1 VNHLKRQI
9 NNALNQIIAPY
20 HGETPFHL
28 YLKNTFQKNK
38 NWGSKDRRNYRNICY
53 TYWRNYTYLTQ
64 LNNENLEDALLQIL
78 ENPNSECLVHPY
90 KSLKEHISP
99 EINFSLLNVWFL
111 NNPPVYFLLNPKFK
125 TDFMDFKMPF
135 DGTIELEKDGDYSSL
150 IADGKGI
157 IQDISSTLSIL
168 EIVPSISDKTIWD
181 CCAGAGGKSL
191 ALKMLGKPKSIL
203 GSDIRESILVNYA
216 MRFQNLKIEKPKTIK
231 IDLNNT
237 TEISKIEPVDFI
249 LADMPCSGS
258 GTWRK
263 TPENLA
269 FFDPSGLAKISHNQF
284 QYLDNIA
291 TKVKKG
297 GNIYYLTCSIF
308 ENENENVINTFIQKN
323 KNFSVVFQQYFGGP
337 EKNADFI
344 FGALLRRES

>member
-1 VNHLKRQI
+1 MNYLKRQI

-38 NWGSKDRRNYRNICY
+38 NWGSKDRRSYRNICY
-53 TYWRNYTYLTQ
+53 TYWRNYSYLIQ
-64 LNNENLEDALLQIL
+64 LNSENLEETLFQIL
-78 ENPNSECLVHPY
+78 ENPNTECLVDPY
-90 KSLKEHISP
+90 QSLKKHISP
-99 EINFSLLNVWFL
+99 EINFSLLNEWFVTS
-111 NNPPVYFLLNPKFK
+111 PPVYFLLNPKFK
-125 TDFMDFKMPF
+125 PDFMEFKMPF
-135 DGTIELEKDGDYSSL
+135 DGTIELEKDGDYSSF
-150 IADGKGI
+150 ISDGKGI
-157 IQDISSTLSIL
+157 IQDISSTLSII
-168 EIVPSISDKTIWD
+168 EILPSISDKTIWD
-181 CCAGAGGKSL
+181 CCAGSGGKSL
-191 ALKMLGKPKSIL
+191 AMTMLGKPKSIL
-203 GSDIRESILVNYA
+203 GSDIREAILVNYA

-231 IDLNNT
+231 IDLNNLS
-237 TEISKIEPVDFI
+237 EISKIEPIDFI

-258 GTWRK
+258 GTWRR

-269 FFDPSGLAKISHNQF
+269 FFDPAGLAKISHNQL
-284 QYLDNIA
+284 QYLENIA

-308 ENENENVINTFIQKN
+308 KNENENVVDTFIQKN
-323 KNFSVVFQQYFGGP
+323 INFSIVFQQYFGGP